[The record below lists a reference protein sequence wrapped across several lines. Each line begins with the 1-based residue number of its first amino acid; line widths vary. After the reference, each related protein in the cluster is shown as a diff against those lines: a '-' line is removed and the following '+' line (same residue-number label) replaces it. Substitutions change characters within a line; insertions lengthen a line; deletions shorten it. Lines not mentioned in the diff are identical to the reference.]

1 MSIAQK
7 KLPGSKK
14 MQESGA
20 QWQAL
25 LRQTKD
31 AAYLP
36 LWYFRSRILGQKW
49 PLQTVLFV
57 TDYCN
62 LKCRHCMAEGH
73 KGSRMK
79 PYEEIRSELEYSYAL
94 GSRFVD
100 FEGGEPTLWRDEQ
113 GRTLNDLYKLAKEIG
128 FFSCTL
134 TTNGQNRLQEQWR
147 IPYGSAWTA
156 MARRMMIS
164 GEEEPSRNLTE
175 TSKRAG
181 IRRSALRWRST
192 TGIISPSGD

>member
-1 MSIAQK
+1 MSTAQR

-14 MQESGA
+14 KQESGA

-36 LWYFRSRILGQKW
+36 LWYFRSRILGQKR

-113 GRTLNDLYKLAKEIG
+113 ACERDRVLFLHADDERAEIVCRNNGGFRMGQRGRLWQGA
-128 FFSCTL
+128 
-134 TTNGQNRLQEQWR
+134 
-147 IPYGSAWTA
+147 
-156 MARRMMIS
+156 
-164 GEEEPSRNLTE
+164 
-175 TSKRAG
+175 
-181 IRRSALRWRST
+181 
-192 TGIISPSGD
+192 

>member
-36 LWYFRSRILGQKW
+36 LWYFRSRILGQKR

-100 FEGGEPTLWRDEQ
+100 FGSGNRRSGGMNREGR
-113 GRTLNDLYKLAKEIG
+113 
-128 FFSCTL
+128 S
-134 TTNGQNRLQEQWR
+134 
-147 IPYGSAWTA
+147 
-156 MARRMMIS
+156 MIS
-164 GEEEPSRNLTE
+164 INLR
-175 TSKRAG
+175 KR
-181 IRRSALRWRST
+181 
-192 TGIISPSGD
+192 SGSFPAR

>member
-1 MSIAQK
+1 MSTAQR

-14 MQESGA
+14 KQESGA

-36 LWYFRSRILGQKW
+36 LWYFRSRILGQKR

-113 GRTLNDLYKLAKEIG
+113 GRTLNDLYK
-128 FFSCTL
+128 
-134 TTNGQNRLQEQWR
+134 
-147 IPYGSAWTA
+147 
-156 MARRMMIS
+156 
-164 GEEEPSRNLTE
+164 E
-175 TSKRAG
+175 TSKRAD
-181 IRRSALRWRST
+181 IRRSASRWRST
-192 TGIISPSGD
+192 TGTISPSGG